1 VKKRRKMPNNLVHC
15 NQDSTDDDDCSWVY
29 DDLEKKRLHTNN
41 TTTTTNWSFQNCDNN
56 HSLI

>member
-41 TTTTTNWSFQNCDNN
+41 TTTTTN
-56 HSLI
+56 